1 MAGRI
6 PLTFAAILLLAAPAA
21 AGAAVIQAA
30 GPAVGQSQGQ
40 GNDPLAQGQNQNGQ
54 GGVSDA
60 QSFALVAGQILGA
73 AAACEQI
80 NEGRVSDATKKAV
93 KIAHDSAESPEDVEA
108 AQQYMLDAADSA
120 QDAVKNGDADC
131 NRVSAS
137 FSRLEQIEQGSNQQS
152 QLEGQNSSPDDQDN
166 QDDQDDQGDAE

>member
-1 MAGRI
+1 MAGRV
-6 PLTFAAILLLAAPAA
+6 PLSLAAILLLAAPTG
-21 AGAAVIQAA
+21 AGAAVFRVA
-30 GPAVGQSQGQ
+30 GPGIGQGQ
-40 GNDPLAQGQNQNGQ
+40 GQGKALGQDQQGQGDI
-54 GGVSDA
+54 SDA

-80 NEGRVSDATKKAV
+80 NEGRVSNATKKAV
-93 KIAHDSAESPEDVEA
+93 KIAKDSAESSEDVQA

-137 FSRLEQIEQGSNQQS
+137 FSRLEQIEQGSGQQS
-152 QLEGQNSSPDDQDN
+152 ELDDQN
-166 QDDQDDQGDAE
+166 GSRGDQDDHDDAE